1 MNILALNVGSSSL
14 KYTLFAMPTEAVLV
28 EGHEESLGPQAT
40 EEVFA
45 HCQAL
50 GVDAIGHRVVHGGPR
65 FIAPTRVTKGVL
77 DGLRNLSALDPLH
90 NPTEV
95 AVMELGMHL
104 LPSIPTVAVFDT
116 AFHQSLPPV
125 AACYALPHA
134 LSERLALRRYGFH
147 GTSYQYVSLRL
158 LSCLGREATG
168 TKLVICHLGNG
179 ASVCALLDGK
189 SVDTSMGFTPLEGL
203 IMGTRCGDIDA
214 GLLLYLLRT
223 QAITPAQLDT
233 LLNQQSGLKG
243 LGDHGGDVRLLECA
257 TAIGDPR
264 AELALAA
271 FAYRV
276 RKYIG
281 AYAAALGGVDA
292 LAFTGGIGEHS
303 AAMRTRICDGLA
315 FLGITLD
322 PERNAAAPA
331 TETLLSPDSSPTPVW
346 KIPTDEQRQLA
357 REVFT
362 LLKENP

>member
-1 MNILALNVGSSSL
+1 MNVLALNVGSSSL
-14 KYTLFAMPTEAVLV
+14 KYTLFSMPREAILA
-28 EGHEESLGPQAT
+28 ESSGAQTT
-40 EEVFA
+40 EEVFT

-65 FIAPTRVTKGVL
+65 FIAPTLVTEEVL
-77 DGLRNLSALDPLH
+77 DSLRNLSALDPVH
-90 NPTEV
+90 NPAEV
-95 AVMELGMHL
+95 AALEQGMRL
-104 LPSIPTVAVFDT
+104 LPNVPTVAVFDT

-134 LSERLALRRYGFH
+134 LSERLELRRYGFH
-147 GTSYQYVSLRL
+147 GTSYKYVSQRL
-158 LSCLGREATG
+158 LACLGRAAIG
-168 TKLVICHLGNG
+168 TKLIICHLGNG
-179 ASVCALLDGK
+179 ASVCALRDGK
-189 SVDTSMGFTPLEGL
+189 SIDTSMGFTPLEGL

-243 LGDHGGDVRLLECA
+243 LGGHGGDIRLLERA
-257 TAIGDPR
+257 AADGAPQ

-292 LAFTGGIGEHS
+292 LVFTGGIGEHS
-303 AAMRTRICDGLA
+303 AGMRGRICDGLA
-315 FLGITLD
+315 FLGIALD
-322 PERNAAAPA
+322 PERNATMQA

-357 REVFT
+357 REIFT
-362 LLKENP
+362 LLHEKTP

>member
-1 MNILALNVGSSSL
+1 M
-14 KYTLFAMPTEAVLV
+14 KYTLFSMPREAILA
-28 EGHEESLGPQAT
+28 ESSGAQAT

-45 HCQAL
+45 HCQTL

-65 FIAPTRVTKGVL
+65 FIAPTRVTASVL
-77 DGLRNLSALDPLH
+77 QELRSLSALDPVH
-90 NPTEV
+90 NPAEV
-95 AVMELGMHL
+95 AALELGMRL
-104 LPSIPTVAVFDT
+104 LPSIPTIAVFDT

-134 LSERLALRRYGFH
+134 LSARLELRRYGFH
-147 GTSYQYVSLRL
+147 GTSYKYVSQRL
-158 LSCLGREATG
+158 LACLGREAIG
-168 TKLVICHLGNG
+168 TKLIICHLGNG
-179 ASVCALLDGK
+179 ASVCALQDGK

-223 QAITPAQLDT
+223 QAMTPAQLDT

-243 LGDHGGDVRLLECA
+243 LGGHGGDVRLLERA
-257 TAIGDPR
+257 AADGDPQ

-281 AYAAALGGVDA
+281 AYAAALGGADA

-303 AAMRTRICDGLA
+303 AGMRARICEGLA

-322 PERNAAAPA
+322 PVRNAAAPA
-331 TETLLSPDSSPTPVW
+331 TETLLSPDSSPTPIW

-357 REVFT
+357 REVFA
-362 LLKENP
+362 LLNEKP

>member
-1 MNILALNVGSSSL
+1 MNVLALNVGSSSL
-14 KYTLFAMPTEAVLV
+14 KYTLFSMPSEAVLAQSA
-28 EGHEESLGPQAT
+28 EAQTAEA
-40 EEVFA
+40 VFA
-45 HCQAL
+45 HCQTL

-65 FIAPTRVTKGVL
+65 FLAPTRVTKSVL
-77 DGLRNLSALDPLH
+77 DDLRSLSALDPLH
-90 NPTEV
+90 NPAEV
-95 AVMELGMHL
+95 SALELGMRL
-104 LPSIPTVAVFDT
+104 LPNTPTVAVFDT

-125 AACYALPHA
+125 AAGYALPHE

-147 GTSYQYVSLRL
+147 GTSYQYVSQRL
-158 LSCLGREATG
+158 LARLGREASG
-168 TKLVICHLGNG
+168 TKLIVCHLGNG
-179 ASVCALLDGK
+179 ASVCALRDGK

-203 IMGTRCGDIDA
+203 VMGTRCGDLDP

-223 QAITPAQLDT
+223 QELTPAQLDT

-243 LGDHGGDVRLLECA
+243 LGGHKGDVRLLESAA
-257 TAIGDPR
+257 TAGDLR

-303 AAMRTRICDGLA
+303 AGMRARICDGLA
-315 FLGITLD
+315 FLGISLD
-322 PERNAAAPA
+322 PERNTAAPA
-331 TETLLSPDSSPTPVW
+331 AETLLSPDSSPTPVW